1 LVGLGR
7 WIHVEFEVEL
17 AEGELAHHGA
27 GRAEVPGC
35 DEFFEETTWNWIAG
49 FEMASEEVQAFA
61 FPAEVLH
68 DLGGK
73 FDEVPIDA
81 DAIE

>member
-1 LVGLGR
+1 M
-7 WIHVEFEVEL
+7 EFEVEL

-27 GRAEVPGC
+27 GRAEVSGC
-35 DEFFEETTWNWIAG
+35 DEFFEGTTWNRIAG

-73 FDEVPIDA
+73 FDKVPIDA